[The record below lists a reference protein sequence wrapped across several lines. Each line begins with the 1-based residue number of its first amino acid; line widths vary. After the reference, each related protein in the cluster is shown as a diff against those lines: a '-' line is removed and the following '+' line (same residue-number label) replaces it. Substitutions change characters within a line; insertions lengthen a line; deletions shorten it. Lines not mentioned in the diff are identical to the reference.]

1 MIVKLLFTSLFVIMS
16 MKGEI
21 MMPRNELNNFEKE
34 TRHTISQNLKRLT
47 KSMTQSDL
55 SLKTGIPKSTL
66 SGYFAERS
74 TPNAGNIQ
82 KIADALN
89 VKKSEIDP
97 RFLREESK
105 EENYWELNS
114 KDEKDIGK
122 ALDNLIAEI
131 TNASNN
137 SSNDDGAF
145 SLYGNKLD
153 KEDLDKI
160 RYALEMNLRMAKEE
174 AKKKYTPKKNRK

>member
-1 MIVKLLFTSLFVIMS
+1 
-16 MKGEI
+16 
-21 MMPRNELNNFEKE
+21 MPRNELNNFEKE
-34 TRHTISQNLKRLT
+34 TRHAISQNLKRLT
-47 KSMTQSDL
+47 KGMTQSDL
-55 SLKTGIPKSTL
+55 SVKTGIPKSTL

-105 EENYWELNS
+105 GDNYWELNS

-160 RYALEMNLRMAKEE
+160 RFALEMNLRMAKEE
-174 AKKKYTPKKNRK
+174 AKKKYTPKKNRN